1 MSLNMKS
8 TLEVEANGFARFVAL
23 MSGMV
28 PILEGVGWKLDGA
41 YLHTSGRLNT
51 VVDVWTLED
60 YNHYGRGLQVLMSH
74 PEFPRF
80 AQTLGEVVRNETV
93 VFLQALQY
101 PRPSLAKA
109 AP

>member
-23 MSGMV
+23 MGEMV
-28 PILEGVGWKLDGA
+28 PILEREGWKLEGA

-51 VVDVWTLED
+51 VVDLWRLED
-60 YNHYGRGLQVLMSH
+60 YNHYGRGLKVLMSH

-93 VFLQALQY
+93 VFLQPLRY
-101 PRPSLAKA
+101 PQS
-109 AP
+109 